1 MEKLLHV
8 HLQSNMGGK
17 YSLSCYLT
25 DHGSLKYNFWQGWTS
40 SGMSCALSNLG
51 YELPVEKRSE
61 DQTKGQFI
69 FWLKRMISEHSHY
82 KVVKEVKKVE
92 FN

>member
-8 HLQSNMGGK
+8 HLKSKMGVK
-17 YSLSCYLT
+17 ASLSCHLT
-25 DHGSLKYNFWQGWTS
+25 TNGSLKYYMWSGWSS
-40 SGMSCALSNLG
+40 SGMDQCLGNLG

-61 DQTKGQFI
+61 DQSKGQFI
-69 FWLKRMISEHSHY
+69 FWLKRMINEHSY
-82 KVVKEVKKVE
+82 YEVVKEVKKVE

>member
-1 MEKLLHV
+1 M
-8 HLQSNMGGK
+8 
-17 YSLSCYLT
+17 
-25 DHGSLKYNFWQGWTS
+25 WQGWTS
-40 SGMSCALSNLG
+40 SGISCSLSNIG